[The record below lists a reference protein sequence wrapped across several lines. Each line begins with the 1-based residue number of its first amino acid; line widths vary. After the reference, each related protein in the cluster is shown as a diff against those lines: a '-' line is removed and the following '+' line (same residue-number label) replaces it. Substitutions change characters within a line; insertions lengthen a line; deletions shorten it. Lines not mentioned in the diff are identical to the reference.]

1 MIRHWLEESLVNL
14 NPQLSPPWSV
24 SNTKSFQHLKQ
35 NLNFY
40 FLELFFFKMV
50 SADML
55 SLRRLTDYYNYVMTD
70 LRDPRFVNGFCF
82 CFGNF

>member
-1 MIRHWLEESLVNL
+1 
-14 NPQLSPPWSV
+14 
-24 SNTKSFQHLKQ
+24 
-35 NLNFY
+35 
-40 FLELFFFKMV
+40 MV

-82 CFGNF
+82 CSGNFLLSFVSVPLSFGNVVLLLPVEIFWAKLS